1 VTVQRHSSGGP
12 WEDAFAYSRAVR
24 AGDRILVS
32 GCTAVRDGAV
42 EHLGDPAGQ
51 ARTAFGTALESVEAL
66 GGSVGD
72 VVRTRM
78 YVVHRSD
85 AEAVGR
91 VHGELFADVRP
102 AASMLVVAGL
112 ISPELL
118 VEVEVEAVVG
128 LAVEHSGDS
137 RVAGEDAP

>member
-1 VTVQRHSSGGP
+1 MTVQRHSSGGP

-24 AGDRILVS
+24 TGDRILVS
-32 GCTAVRDGAV
+32 GCTAVRDGGA

-66 GGSVGD
+66 GGSVRD

-128 LAVEHSGDS
+128 PTMEPPVETP
-137 RVAGEDAP
+137 VAGEDAP

>member
-1 VTVQRHSSGGP
+1 MSVVQRHSSGGP
-12 WEDAFAYSRAVR
+12 WEEAFGYSRAVR
-24 AGDRILVS
+24 SGDRILVS

-42 EHLGDPAGQ
+42 EHGGDPAGQ
-51 ARTAFGTALESVEAL
+51 ARSAFSTALEAVEAL
-66 GGSVGD
+66 GGTAAD

-118 VEVEVEAVVG
+118 VEVEVEAVVAE
-128 LAVEHSGDS
+128 AVAA
-137 RVAGEDAP
+137 AGERS